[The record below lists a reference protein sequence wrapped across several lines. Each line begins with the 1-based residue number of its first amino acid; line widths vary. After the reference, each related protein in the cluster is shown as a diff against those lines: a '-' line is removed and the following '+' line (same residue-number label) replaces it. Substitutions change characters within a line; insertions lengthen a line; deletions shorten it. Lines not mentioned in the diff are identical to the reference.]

1 MKGVQT
7 VDTSGIMTKIQ
18 DDALS
23 LNISGKFW
31 MICDSGSCRRMKVAA
46 GNRIIKAFRHL
57 CQKRVC
63 FSAWDEEERSDG
75 TPGGWTTNHSPSQ
88 SVSLW
93 QQHVGCLPGD
103 VRVVKSFSFWRGL
116 IIIIILNNESLVGT
130 LRSQPS
136 RPSTMMTNTGVRSI
150 IFFSMSMMSSWS
162 LAPSMNSSRVISP
175 EGSKDR

>member
-1 MKGVQT
+1 MTLWVWTFLESFGWFVT
-7 VDTSGIMTKIQ
+7 VDLVGGWRSLLETESSKCSDIFVKNEFVFRPETRRSGATGHLEAGRPITVHHKVSRSDSNTSGVFQETSEWS
-18 DDALS
+18 S
-23 LNISGKFW
+23 L
-31 MICDSGSCRRMKVAA
+31 
-46 GNRIIKAFRHL
+46 
-57 CQKRVC
+57 
-63 FSAWDEEERSDG
+63 
-75 TPGGWTTNHSPSQ
+75 
-88 SVSLW
+88 
-93 QQHVGCLPGD
+93 
-103 VRVVKSFSFWRGL
+103 FSFWRGL